1 LGRKNVCALY
11 QEGVELPSDW
21 SGVVWV
27 ALDAHEGWKYKL
39 ARELNAAGFSI
50 DLNHI

>member
-1 LGRKNVCALY
+1 
-11 QEGVELPSDW
+11 VELPGDW